1 MRTDWEVV
9 RVSFAV
15 ALISMAAML
24 WGCSGVHLRPD
35 YYDWVS
41 GERTAP
47 AAVKAAKAALAE
59 AEATGAGSI
68 TTARYPMATAKE
80 YLIIAEHELSE
91 RDLAAAEFSA
101 GIAKKAAE
109 EAKAIAQR
117 GG

>member
-1 MRTDWEVV
+1 MRTSGGVV
-9 RVSFAV
+9 RVSFGI
-15 ALISMAAML
+15 ALISLTAML

-35 YYDWVS
+35 YYDWVT

-59 AEATGAGSI
+59 AQAADAAKIGA
-68 TTARYPMATAKE
+68 ARYPMAKARE
-80 YLIIAEHELSE
+80 YIILAEHELSD
-91 RDLAAAEFSA
+91 RDFAAAETAA